1 MHDESAEKTRLLCTK
16 YYLKEDLVMDYE
28 SLLKSVKEAD
38 KNQLKETIFYAQ
50 QKQVDEI
57 KQMPVDDEIKKKLIL
72 MLDDRVFFEM
82 LLVNALK

>member
-1 MHDESAEKTRLLCTK
+1 
-16 YYLKEDLVMDYE
+16 MDYE

-72 MLDDRVFFEM
+72 MLDDRIFFEM

>member
-1 MHDESAEKTRLLCTK
+1 
-16 YYLKEDLVMDYE
+16 MDYE
-28 SLLKSVKEAD
+28 SLLKSVKKVG

>member
-1 MHDESAEKTRLLCTK
+1 
-16 YYLKEDLVMDYE
+16 MDYE

-57 KQMPVDDEIKKKLIL
+57 KQMSVDDETKKKLIL

>member
-1 MHDESAEKTRLLCTK
+1 
-16 YYLKEDLVMDYE
+16 MDYE

>member
-1 MHDESAEKTRLLCTK
+1 
-16 YYLKEDLVMDYE
+16 MDYE

-57 KQMPVDDEIKKKLIL
+57 RQMPVDDEIKKKLIL
-72 MLDDRVFFEM
+72 MLDDRIFFEM
-82 LLVNALK
+82 LLINALK

>member
-1 MHDESAEKTRLLCTK
+1 
-16 YYLKEDLVMDYE
+16 MDYE

-57 KQMPVDDEIKKKLIL
+57 KQMPVDDETKKKLIL